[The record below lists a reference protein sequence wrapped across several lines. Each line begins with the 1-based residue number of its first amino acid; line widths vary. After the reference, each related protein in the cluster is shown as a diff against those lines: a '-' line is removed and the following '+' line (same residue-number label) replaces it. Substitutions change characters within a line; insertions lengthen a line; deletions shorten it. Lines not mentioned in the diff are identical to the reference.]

1 MRDRSSVSAPFAALM
16 VLALAVGACTSA
28 GSSAGAPTQG
38 PTQAGPTGQAT
49 AAQTSELTFIF
60 AANPDE
66 AKTRQKVI
74 DAFAALN
81 PDIKIT
87 TQRYGDD
94 SVQQILTACAG
105 GACPDVLMTFEIFY
119 PALAERGIYA
129 DLTPFIEADSD
140 FKASVMPDYPKDLV
154 NAFLYDGK
162 QIALP
167 EQFAGMWLFYNKKL
181 FADAGV
187 EPPPADWND
196 ASWTF
201 DKFLDAAKKLTK
213 GSGDTAQYGFVDGWA
228 PFLSQ
233 TLFAMNNGVA
243 WFDPPVNPTTT
254 NMRDDRFVAGL
265 QVYADLAC
273 VQKVAPAADQAASLS
288 ATDLFTS
295 GRAGMMLGGHFLWP
309 TLVNAKDLDFDV
321 GVLPV
326 GPAGST
332 PKSDIGTTGIGIS
345 EASKNKDAAW
355 RFVKFF
361 TGPEGQ
367 KIIAESGLFVP
378 VLKSVASSESFLGT
392 HEQVKNVRTMS
403 DAIDHVNYLPIT
415 KALNDFLPALQRE
428 SGRLLGCT
436 TTAREMADIVSAE
449 IDKAL
454 K

>member
-1 MRDRSSVSAPFAALM
+1 
-16 VLALAVGACTSA
+16 LATILAVTLAVTACAPAASTTTPTSESTQPGASSQPSA
-28 GSSAGAPTQG
+28 TTPAE
-38 PTQAGPTGQAT
+38 
-49 AAQTSELTFIF
+49 TSELTFIF

-66 AKTRQKVI
+66 AKTRQQVI
-74 DAFAALN
+74 DAFAAKN

-129 DLTPFIEADSD
+129 DLTPFIESD
-140 FKASVMPDYPKDLV
+140 PEFKATVIPDYPQDLV
-154 NAFLYDGK
+154 NAFRYDGK

-167 EQFAGMWLFYNKKL
+167 EQFAGMWLYYNKRL
-181 FADAGV
+181 FEEAGV
-187 EPPPADWND
+187 EPPPADWTD
-196 ASWTF
+196 GSWTF
-201 DKFLDAAKKLTK
+201 ERFLDAAKKLTK

-243 WFDPPVNPTTT
+243 WFDPPVNPTST
-254 NMRDDRFVAGL
+254 NMRDDRFVEGL
-265 QVYADLAC
+265 QFYADLAN
-273 VQKVAPAADQAASLS
+273 VHAVAPPADQAASIS
-288 ATDLFTS
+288 APDLFTS
-295 GRAGMMLGGHFLWP
+295 GRAAMMLSGHFMWP
-309 TLVNAKDLDFDV
+309 TLASAEDLDFDV

-326 GPAGST
+326 GPSGTT
-332 PKSDIGTTGIGIS
+332 PKSDIGVTGLGIS
-345 EASKNKDAAW
+345 EASKNKEAAW

-378 VLKSVASSESFLGT
+378 VLKTVADSESFLGT
-392 HEQVKNVRTMS
+392 HGRVENVRTMS

-415 KALNDFLPALQRE
+415 PALNEFLPALQRE
-428 SGRLLGCT
+428 SGRLLQGSI
-436 TTAREMADIVSAE
+436 TAREMADIVAAE

-454 K
+454 EP